1 MKIRGANQTGDVPAN
16 YRCYKCHQP
25 GHWIKNC
32 PLGTNQEPIEIK
44 KSTGIP
50 RSFMVPVEGPLVPGA
65 MMTPTGHY
73 AVPAIDQYV
82 ASRNVVRDVNRYI
95 MYNRYIQS
103 SVHFLLSVKPTKKA
117 RRNGR
122 HSRKIRNLW
131 WKSQRYRKICYA
143 ISVRIF

>member
-1 MKIRGANQTGDVPAN
+1 MYNIAILYLFHLNVIIIVLFIIIIVIDGYKYFCLFFISYMKIRGANQTGDVPTN

-65 MMTPTGHY
+65 MMTPTGQY
-73 AVPAIDQYV
+73 AVPAIDQ
-82 ASRNVVRDVNRYI
+82 
-95 MYNRYIQS
+95 
-103 SVHFLLSVKPTKKA
+103 
-117 RRNGR
+117 
-122 HSRKIRNLW
+122 
-131 WKSQRYRKICYA
+131 
-143 ISVRIF
+143 

>member
-1 MKIRGANQTGDVPAN
+1 MKIRGANQTGEVPPN

-32 PLGTNQEPIEIK
+32 PSGIDREPIEIK

-73 AVPAIDQYV
+73 AVPAIDQ
-82 ASRNVVRDVNRYI
+82 
-95 MYNRYIQS
+95 
-103 SVHFLLSVKPTKKA
+103 
-117 RRNGR
+117 
-122 HSRKIRNLW
+122 
-131 WKSQRYRKICYA
+131 
-143 ISVRIF
+143 